1 MVAISCYLTFETPQ
15 SKYTQLSE
23 DCQAICYYEDLLYG
37 VLGVAWSLLTFRR
50 SCGSLPAK
58 ITTLRSIKLTHK
70 YHRDR
75 TLKYIFLTIYLI
87 STKTHFASLS
97 ASFQCLTAL
106 ETMAT
111 LVIK

>member
-1 MVAISCYLTFETPQ
+1 MIAIATQITFETPQ
-15 SKYTQLSE
+15 SKYTQFSE
-23 DCQAICYYEDLLYG
+23 MCQAICYYEDLLYG

-58 ITTLRSIKLTHK
+58 ITTPRSIKFTHTSQ
-70 YHRDR
+70 RDR
-75 TLKYIFLTIYLI
+75 TLKYVFLAIYLT
-87 STKTHFASLS
+87 STKTHFASLCP
-97 ASFQCLTAL
+97 SFQCRTAL

>member
-1 MVAISCYLTFETPQ
+1 MVAISYCLSFETPQ
-15 SKYTQLSE
+15 SKYTQFSE

-58 ITTLRSIKLTHK
+58 ITTLRSIKLPHK
-70 YHRDR
+70 YQRDR
-75 TLKYIFLTIYLI
+75 TLKYVFLAIYLI
-87 STKTHFASLS
+87 STKTHFASFPT
-97 ASFQCLTAL
+97 SFQCRTAL